1 MVPGWVEETLN
12 SPELGLVALP
22 AMFVLG
28 FLGLVTNCCT
38 PAVLG
43 AVAGFSG
50 GGEQRNPRAVAV
62 VSISFMAGTLLA
74 LALLGAVAGLVGQIA
89 GQVLGRFFQILAGF
103 VVIFFGLALLD
114 KLPFRIP
121 QPRIENRAV
130 PAGGLGAAVFGFTV
144 GGASVA
150 CMLACNPLVA
160 VPLGVAT
167 IHGKTLFGAGLLAA
181 FALGY
186 SLALTLLLAG
196 LKATLQRVKGVS
208 QRVAAVVKV
217 TAGVVLIAAGFYL
230 LGTVR

>member
-1 MVPGWVEETLN
+1 MIPGWVEETLN
-12 SPELGLVALP
+12 SPELGIVALP

-28 FLGLVTNCCT
+28 FLGLMTNCCT

-50 GGEQRNPRAVAV
+50 GGERRAPRAFAV
-62 VSISFMAGTLLA
+62 VSIFFMVGTLVA
-74 LALLGAVAGLVGQIA
+74 LAILGAVAGFVGQIA
-89 GQVLGRFFQILAGF
+89 GQMLGRFFQIFAGF
-103 VVIFFGLALLD
+103 VVIFFGLAVLG

-121 QPRIENRAV
+121 QPRFENRTV
-130 PAGGLGAAVFGFTV
+130 PTGGLGAAAFGFTI
-144 GGASVA
+144 GGASIA

-196 LKATLQRVKGVS
+196 LGAALQKVKGAS
-208 QRVAAVVKV
+208 QRVAAIVKV
-217 TAGVVLIAAGFYL
+217 SAGVLLIAVGFYM